1 MKQETKCLLMILALV
16 LAVIL
21 AFTGCVHLIYSK

>member
-1 MKQETKCLLMILALV
+1 MKEENKCLLIILAIVLV
-16 LAVIL
+16 VIL